1 MGSNEYLR
9 MALSSPSLGDID
21 RRIAEGQITPISRKQ
36 LTRRIPN
43 NTLCHMNSIQTTE
56 VFDDWLAGLKDRQAV
71 RRVQVRIDRA
81 EDGNFGDCE
90 PVGEGVSEMKIHYG
104 PGYRVYFVQRGI
116 ELVILL
122 AGGNKATQ
130 SKDIKTALELAR
142 KI

>member
-1 MGSNEYLR
+1 
-9 MALSSPSLGDID
+9 
-21 RRIAEGQITPISRKQ
+21 
-36 LTRRIPN
+36 
-43 NTLCHMNSIQTTE
+43 MNSIQTTE
-56 VFDDWLAGLKDRQAV
+56 AFDDWLAGLKDRQAV

-90 PVGEGVSEMKIHYG
+90 PVGEGVSEMRIHYG

-116 ELVILL
+116 EIVILL
-122 AGGNKATQ
+122 AGGNKSTQ